1 MWAVRWIGSVTCWQ
15 KKTWKMPAEM
25 SQTKS
30 HEVQHREM
38 RSSAPGEESPCAVQ
52 PECQPTG
59 KQLCRGGP
67 GSPGGAAGP
76 AMCPCSRGG
85 QQHPG
90 LQGDGGTLPLCSAL
104 RRHRWVQCWAPA
116 TETGTCWRESNELR
130 WLKDQSICH
139 MRAGWESWDCLGLSR
154 EGSGGS

>member
-1 MWAVRWIGSVTCWQ
+1 
-15 KKTWKMPAEM
+15 MPAEM

-30 HEVQHREM
+30 HEVQQREM
-38 RSSAPGEESPCAVQ
+38 WSSAPGEESPCAVQ

-67 GSPGGAAGP
+67 RSPGGAAGP

-90 LQGDGGTLPLCSAL
+90 LQGDRGDPSPLLCTAQAPLGPVLGSCYRDRDMLERVQRPKMIKGSEHLPYESRLRELGLLRLEQRRL
-104 RRHRWVQCWAPA
+104 RRILVMQPDGK
-116 TETGTCWRESNELR
+116 E
-130 WLKDQSICH
+130 
-139 MRAGWESWDCLGLSR
+139 
-154 EGSGGS
+154 